1 MMIINNILL
10 KPKYMLSL
18 RCAKKKLF
26 IYYIDFILLYS
37 SNPKDDSTEHSFLQ
51 LNINICSQ
59 VLSLSFS
66 KNSEFSSFP
75 KVICGDIVK
84 QKDTQDFRGRKLL
97 LLMLFSQFSL
107 ETVTLSPVLSR

>member
-26 IYYIDFILLYS
+26 IYYLDFILLDS

-59 VLSLSFS
+59 VLNLFQ
-66 KNSEFSSFP
+66 KIQFSSFP
-75 KVICGDIVK
+75 KVICGDIVE
-84 QKDTQDFRGRKLL
+84 QDTQDFRGRKLL
-97 LLMLFSQFSL
+97 LLMRLCQFSL
-107 ETVTLSPVLSR
+107 GTVMTSPVLSG